1 MAAKGTPKETVD
13 VWKEEYESGLSFA
26 AIARK
31 YGVASGTVRKNL
43 KGKVKVREKG
53 TSKDVVEE
61 WYRLYMSGVSK
72 TAIAKQHNT
81 DCTTVSRV
89 LAREKGVKR
98 IQGAKE
104 FEHLI
109 PTFKRMY
116 ESGYDLTDISEKTNV
131 SRQTVLNYLNAEGVT
146 IRTYSEAT
154 RMYDVKDDYFDVIDS
169 ERKAYILGLIFS
181 SGTIIDHRDSNSLQI
196 VTAKRREY
204 VIQEVFGE
212 LTDKPKEDILF
223 SASDNSYKDRIFS
236 KTLYDRLKELGLGL
250 KGEISMP
257 NIDKKY
263 VKSFLKGHLA
273 DSASFYEKRNYIR
286 IGGRPTMMGA
296 IRNLLTQCVG
306 VNPEAVLNE
315 SKRGHALAV
324 FRKAEV
330 EKIKEFMKGTRW

>member
-13 VWKEEYESGLSFA
+13 MWKEEYEGGESFA

-53 TSKDVVEE
+53 TSKEVVEE
-61 WYRLYMSGVSK
+61 WYRLWLSGVSK
-72 TAIAKQHNT
+72 TAIAKQYNT
-81 DCTTVSRV
+81 DCATVSRV
-89 LAREKGVKR
+89 LAREKGVKK
-98 IQGAKE
+98 IQGERE

-116 ESGYDLTDISEKTNV
+116 ESGYDLTDISKETNV

-154 RMYDVKDDYFDVIDS
+154 RMYDVKDNYFDVIDS

-181 SGTIIDHRDSNSLQI
+181 SGTIIDHRDSYSLQM
-196 VTAKRREY
+196 VTSKRRAH
-204 VIQEVFGE
+204 VIQEVFEE
-212 LTDKPKEDILF
+212 LTDKPKEDIWF

-236 KTLYDRLKELGLGL
+236 KTIYDRLKELGLGL
-250 KGEISMP
+250 KGEIRMP

-263 VKSFLKGHLA
+263 VKSFLKGHLV
-273 DSASFYEKRNYIR
+273 DSASFYKKRNYIR
-286 IGGRPTMMGA
+286 IGGRPNMMEA
-296 IRNLLTQCVG
+296 IRNLLVQCVG
-306 VNPEAVLNE
+306 VNPEAVLRE

-324 FRKAEV
+324 FRSAEV
-330 EKIKEFMKGTRW
+330 EKIKEFMEGTRW